1 MRIKVLCTLGP
12 SSFRPDVIRALDE
25 RAVSLFRINL
35 SHTPLD
41 GVADAIRFVRDYSET
56 PISLDTEGAQVR
68 CGIVAD
74 DVELTAGQEVELI
87 PQEEAGT
94 SRRMTLRP
102 ASIFRGLRPGATI
115 SVDFD
120 GAVLEVTDV
129 GDEGVTATVLQPGRV
144 KSNRAVNIEPPPEL
158 PPLTDKDLGAIEIGT
173 RMGIVNF
180 ALSFAGKA
188 EHVDLLRSLVGE
200 DANVIAKIES
210 KRGVRN
216 MAEIIP
222 ASDAVLIDRGDLSRE
237 IPLEL
242 VPYYQKV
249 IARQANRWSRPVF
262 VATNLLESM
271 VTNRKPTVAEA
282 NDIAN
287 TLLDGVHGL
296 VLAAETAIGQDPV
309 GSVDMVLRSIRAFE
323 RSHLSA
329 LLEEDRA
336 APTELPDVPAVYGAS

>member
-1 MRIKVLCTLGP
+1 MNIQILCTLGP
-12 SSFRPDVIRALDE
+12 SSFRPDVIRALDD
-25 RAVSLFRINL
+25 RGVSLFRINL

-41 GVADAIRFVRDYSET
+41 RVADAIRFVREHSRT
-56 PISLDTEGAQVR
+56 AISLDTEGAQVR
-68 CGIVAD
+68 CGVLAED
-74 DVELTAGQEVELI
+74 VELAEGQVVELTAA
-87 PQEEAGT
+87 EEAG
-94 SRRMTLRP
+94 SARRMTLRP
-102 ASIFRGLRPGATI
+102 ASIFDDLRPGATI
-115 SVDFD
+115 SIDFD
-120 GAVLEVTDV
+120 GAVLEVVET
-129 GDEGVTATVLQPGRV
+129 GEGGARAAVRHPGRV
-144 KSNRAVNIEPPPEL
+144 KSNRAVNIDPPPEL
-158 PPLTDKDLGAIEIGT
+158 PPLTEKDFGAIEIGAG
-173 RMGIVNF
+173 MGIVNY

-188 EHVDLLRSLVGE
+188 EHVQLLRSLVGE
-200 DANVIAKIES
+200 EAHVISKIES
-210 KRGVRN
+210 RVGVRN

-296 VLAAETAIGQDPV
+296 VLAAETAIGRDPV
-309 GSVDMVLRSIRAFE
+309 GSVDMVLRSIKAFE

-336 APTELPDVPAVYGAS
+336 PAEVL